1 MVCYNLIFY
10 HLTYGGST
18 PPVDVGS
25 GIPTPSQVAQHKAAH
40 TPAATNTT

>member
-10 HLTYGGST
+10 HLT

>member
-1 MVCYNLIFY
+1 M
-10 HLTYGGST
+10 TYGRST

-25 GIPTPSQVAQHKAAH
+25 GIPIPSQVAQHKVAP